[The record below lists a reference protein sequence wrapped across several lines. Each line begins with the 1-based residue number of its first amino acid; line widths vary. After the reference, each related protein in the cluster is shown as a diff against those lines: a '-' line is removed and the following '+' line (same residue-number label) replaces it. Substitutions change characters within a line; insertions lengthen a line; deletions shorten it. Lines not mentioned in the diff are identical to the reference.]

1 MPGVVA
7 KEYRHSALQK
17 RRWRREREWP
27 DNEPIAAYPSRSARL
42 DLTFGKP
49 AGNGEVEFDGV
60 LHLMHDSRVSDVVQ
74 FMGPRWYEGEW
85 KNGRGTGEFRS
96 TDTPMQ

>member
-42 DLTFGKP
+42 NLTFGKST
-49 AGNGEVEFDGV
+49 GNGEVEFDVV
-60 LHLMHDSRVSDVVQ
+60 LHLMHDSRES
-74 FMGPRWYEGEW
+74 
-85 KNGRGTGEFRS
+85 NGV
-96 TDTPMQ
+96 